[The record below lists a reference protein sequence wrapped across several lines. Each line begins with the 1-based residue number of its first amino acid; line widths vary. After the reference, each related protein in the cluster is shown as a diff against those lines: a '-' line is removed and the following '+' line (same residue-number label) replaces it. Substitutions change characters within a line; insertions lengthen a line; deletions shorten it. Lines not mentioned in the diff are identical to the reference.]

1 MSDASFRDR
10 VVAPSIRGVAATRA
24 DASSSAVVA
33 GVAGVAL
40 AMAAGAA
47 VALAAADVIW
57 LGTSDADGAGAMLL
71 SVVGWTLLVWAA
83 LVGVAVVVHLVRSA
97 AAGRRLAPI
106 EIVLLIATAAVVSG
120 VLIVHPLVGSGQGF
134 GGSIG

>member
-24 DASSSAVVA
+24 DASSSAV
-33 GVAGVAL
+33 VAGVAL

>member
-24 DASSSAVVA
+24 DASSSAVI
-33 GVAGVAL
+33 AGVAL
-40 AMAAGAA
+40 AMATGAA

-57 LGTSDADGAGAMLL
+57 LGTFDADGAGAMLL
-71 SVVGWTLLVWAA
+71 SVIGWTLLVWAA

-120 VLIVHPLVGSGQGF
+120 VLIIHPLVGSGQGF
-134 GGSIG
+134 GGPIG